1 MKDEWKKDICH
12 ATRYTLY
19 SLATDYNEVTGLTKS
34 QLMRLALA
42 GKGLELGRGAVKMRR
57 APLTHDQ
64 PAENIPRTIALSREN
79 CFRISNI
86 R

>member
-1 MKDEWKKDICH
+1 MKDEWKKGICH

-42 GKGLELGRGAVKMRR
+42 GKSLELGRGAMKVPR
-57 APLTHDQ
+57 AKPESPT
-64 PAENIPRTIALSREN
+64 ENTTEDDRFVQGRLFSDIDD
-79 CFRISNI
+79 
-86 R
+86 